1 MIWTGFFGFLKM
13 QQTAI
18 GLVLVALS
26 LLLLSDKPA
35 FSEGRVYEGSED
47 KAHCTLWD
55 TQRLR
60 WPQTSMGREKTKCR
74 RKAVPPTTI
83 SKVCRLKKV
92 GKDAETGEKLCI
104 YSGQGRGDAEV
115 TVPISPCLN
124 CQRTYSCKKDD

>member
-1 MIWTGFFGFLKM
+1 MIWTGFFGFLKI

-26 LLLLSDKPA
+26 LLLLSDKA
-35 FSEGRVYEGSED
+35 ALSEGRIYEGSED

-55 TQRLR
+55 TQRLH

-74 RKAVPPTTI
+74 RKAVPPTAI

-92 GKDAETGEKLCI
+92 GKDAETGQKLCI
-104 YSGQGRGDAEV
+104 YSAQGRGDAEV
-115 TVPISPCLN
+115 TVPISPSLN